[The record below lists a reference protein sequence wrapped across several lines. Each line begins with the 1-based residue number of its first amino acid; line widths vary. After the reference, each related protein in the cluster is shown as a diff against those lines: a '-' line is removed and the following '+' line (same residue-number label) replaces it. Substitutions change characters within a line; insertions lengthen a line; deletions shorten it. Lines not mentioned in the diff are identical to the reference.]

1 MAGPIPTAGTAAP
14 RTGAEAARDRGG
26 YRPALSLLASLFFMW
41 GFITV
46 INNTLLP
53 HLRSVFDLDYTQT
66 TLIESVWFIAYFVAS
81 IPAAKLIERVGYQRA
96 LVAGLGIMA
105 LGTLGMILAAHR
117 VSYAIT
123 LTALFVIAS
132 GITLLQV
139 AANPYVAVVGPAESA
154 PARLNLVQAFN
165 SLGTTLAPLF
175 GGYLIL
181 GRSAS
186 GNAAAG
192 ASLTPAERLADA
204 QSVQLPYLIV
214 AVILV
219 VLAVVIARFPLP
231 AIGGSGGSGGSGG
244 AGGAAARAAK
254 AERAG
259 LSLWRHRNLVLGVPA
274 IFIYLI
280 AEIGVSNLFINF
292 VSQPRD
298 RRPDPRPGLALPV
311 PALGRHDGRPL
322 RRQLPDAAAPGR
334 DRPGRRG
341 DRRLRGDAGG
351 DLRDRPPR
359 PVGADLGRPVPRDHV
374 PDDLHPGHPRPR
386 PPHRGGGRT
395 ADHGDRGRVAGGG
408 AGLGGGPVRAAAL
421 LPDHRRLR
429 ALRPVLR
436 ALGQPHRRRGAAPR
450 RAPERPPEGEGTA
463 MDPRIRILARS
474 RRDRLGEG
482 PVWVPERAC
491 CSGSIS
497 RRRP

>member
-1 MAGPIPTAGTAAP
+1 MAAP
-14 RTGAEAARDRGG
+14 IASVGSAAVRPAANAAQDQIG

-81 IPAAKLIERVGYQRA
+81 IPSAKLIGRIGYQRA
-96 LVAGLGIMA
+96 LVIGLGIMA
-105 LGTLGMILAAHR
+105 SGTLGMVWAAHQ

-192 ASLTPAERLADA
+192 TVLTPAERLADA

-214 AVILV
+214 ATILV
-219 VLAVVIARFPLP
+219 LLAVVIARFPLP
-231 AIGGSGGSGGSGG
+231 AMRGAMGGDMGSD
-244 AGGAAARAAK
+244 ANAARAK
-254 AERAG
+254 AGPPG

-292 VSQPRD
+292 VSQPEIGDLTHTQAARYLFLLWGGMMVG
-298 RRPDPRPGLALPV
+298 RFVGSYLMQSRPAETVLAGA
-311 PALGRHDGRPL
+311 ALGACAVMLVATFATGPVALWALISVGLFHAIMFPTIFTLGIRGLGPL
-322 RRQLPDAAAPGR
+322 
-334 DRPGRRG
+334 
-341 DRRLRGDAGG
+341 
-351 DLRDRPPR
+351 
-359 PVGADLGRPVPRDHV
+359 
-374 PDDLHPGHPRPR
+374 
-386 PPHRGGGRT
+386 T
-395 ADHGDRGRVAGGG
+395 EKG
-408 AGLGGGPVRAAAL
+408 AGLLIMAIAGGSLVVVQGWAADRFGLQHAFLITAACELYVLFYAL
-421 LPDHRRLR
+421 WGC
-429 ALRPVLR
+429 RPV
-436 ALGQPHRRRGAAPR
+436 
-450 RAPERPPEGEGTA
+450 
-463 MDPRIRILARS
+463 I
-474 RRDRLGEG
+474 
-482 PVWVPERAC
+482 
-491 CSGSIS
+491 
-497 RRRP
+497 RRPA